1 MKFDIKIINNK
12 LMMNSKECIFK
23 HTISKFLEIN
33 DEVFVL
39 LKIPFGEPLT
49 EDDYFNLFK
58 LNSESEIAWKANF
71 KKPTSQFQCSPLV
84 NITSI
89 NGKLITTDFMGRQFE
104 VNITTGELKIIG
116 FTK

>member
-1 MKFDIKIINNK
+1 MIRWRKIYLINNSTSSLIDDAK
-12 LMMNSKECIFK
+12 DV
-23 HTISKFLEIN
+23 LEEEN
-33 DEVFVL
+33 ANEWCQ
-39 LKIPFGEPLT
+39 
-49 EDDYFNLFK
+49 FNLFK

-89 NGKLITTDFMGRQFE
+89 NGKLIATDFMGRQFE
-104 VNITTGELKIIG
+104 VNITTGGLKIIG